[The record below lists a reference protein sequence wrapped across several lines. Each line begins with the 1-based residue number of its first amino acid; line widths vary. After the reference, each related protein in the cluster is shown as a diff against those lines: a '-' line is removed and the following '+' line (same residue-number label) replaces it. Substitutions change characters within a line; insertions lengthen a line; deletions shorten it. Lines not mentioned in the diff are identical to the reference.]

1 MKRVIIICE
10 GPTEVEFCTEI
21 LGSELAKCEIY
32 VEAPLIKHSH
42 GGIVPWATIK
52 RQILKHLQEKD
63 AYVSM
68 LVDYY
73 GIKEQFGFPGWEES
87 MGIVDKTERF
97 QFLLDKMKED
107 IPEKLRYRFIPYI
120 QMHEFEGLLFSD
132 VHAFLNSFEKDEIKM
147 EDLQAAA
154 AAFETPEMINNSPK
168 TAPSKR
174 LIDAIP
180 DYDKIVFGNCVAMD
194 IGLKKIREECPLF
207 NEWVKK
213 IEGIF

>member
-1 MKRVIIICE
+1 MKRLIIICE
-10 GPTEVEFCTEI
+10 GPTEQEFCMEV
-21 LGSELAKCEIY
+21 LGAELAKRDVY

-73 GIKEQFGFPGWEES
+73 GIKEQFNFPGWEES
-87 MGIVDKTERF
+87 LRIVDKAERLH
-97 QFLLDKMKED
+97 FLLEKIEED
-107 IPEKLRYRFIPYI
+107 IPETLRYRFIPYI

-132 VHAFLNSFEKDEIKM
+132 VHAFLNSFEEDEIKI

-154 AAFETPEMINNSPK
+154 DAFESPEMINNSPE

-194 IGLKKIREECPLF
+194 IGLEKIREKCPLF
-207 NEWVKK
+207 NEWVEKL
-213 IEGIF
+213 EG

>member
-1 MKRVIIICE
+1 MKRLIIICE
-10 GPTEVEFCTEI
+10 GPTEQEFCMEV
-21 LGSELAKCEIY
+21 LGADLAKRDVY

-52 RQILKHLQEKD
+52 RQILKHLQEGE
-63 AYVSM
+63 ACVSM

-87 MGIVDKTERF
+87 LCIVDKTERLH
-97 QFLLDKMKED
+97 FLLEKMEED
-107 IPEKLRYRFIPYI
+107 IPEEFRYRFIPYI

-132 VHAFLNSFEKDEIKM
+132 VHAFLNSFEEDEIKI

-154 AAFETPEMINNSPK
+154 DAFESPEMINNSPE

-194 IGLKKIREECPLF
+194 IGLEKIRKKCPLF
-207 NEWVKK
+207 NEWVEKL
-213 IEGIF
+213 ER

>member
-10 GPTEVEFCTEI
+10 GSTEVEFCTEI
-21 LGSELAKCEIY
+21 LGPELSKREVY

-87 MGIVDKTERF
+87 MRIVDKTERF
-97 QFLLDKMKED
+97 HFLLDKMKED

-132 VHAFLNSFEKDEIKM
+132 VHAFLKSFEKDEIKM

-154 AAFETPEMINNSPK
+154 EAFETPEMINNSPE

-180 DYDKIVFGNCVAMD
+180 DYDKIVFGNCMAMD
-194 IGLKKIREECPLF
+194 IGLEKIQEKCPLF

-213 IEGIF
+213 LELA

>member
-1 MKRVIIICE
+1 MKRLIIICE
-10 GPTEVEFCTEI
+10 GPTEQEFCMEV
-21 LGSELAKCEIY
+21 LGAELAKRDVY

-73 GIKEQFGFPGWEES
+73 GIKEQFNFPGWEES
-87 MGIVDKTERF
+87 LRIVDKTERLH
-97 QFLLDKMKED
+97 FLLEKMEED
-107 IPEKLRYRFIPYI
+107 IPETLRYRFIPYI
-120 QMHEFEGLLFSD
+120 QMHEFEGLLFSE
-132 VHAFLNSFEKDEIKM
+132 VHAFLNSFEEDEIKI

-154 AAFETPEMINNSPK
+154 DAFESPEMINNSPE

-194 IGLKKIREECPLF
+194 IGLEKIREKCLLF
-207 NEWVKK
+207 NEWVEKL
-213 IEGIF
+213 EG

>member
-10 GPTEVEFCTEI
+10 GPTEQEFCMEV
-21 LGSELAKCEIY
+21 LGAELAKRDAY

-52 RQILKHLQEKD
+52 RQILKHLQEGEV
-63 AYVSM
+63 YVSM

-73 GIKEQFGFPGWEES
+73 GIKEQFGFPGWDES
-87 MGIVDKTERF
+87 LRIVDKTERLH
-97 QFLLDKMKED
+97 FLLEKMEED
-107 IPEKLRYRFIPYI
+107 IPETLRYRFIPYI

-132 VHAFLNSFEKDEIKM
+132 VHTFLNSFEENEIKM

-154 AAFETPEMINNSPK
+154 DAFESPEMINNSPE

-194 IGLKKIREECPLF
+194 IGLEKIREKCPLF
-207 NEWVKK
+207 NEWVEKL
-213 IEGIF
+213 EA

>member
-1 MKRVIIICE
+1 MKRLIIICE
-10 GPTEVEFCTEI
+10 GPTEQEFCMEV
-21 LGSELAKCEIY
+21 LGAELAKRDVY

-73 GIKEQFGFPGWEES
+73 GIKEQFNFPGWEES
-87 MGIVDKTERF
+87 LCIVDKTERLH
-97 QFLLDKMKED
+97 FLLEKMEED
-107 IPEKLRYRFIPYI
+107 IPETLRYRFIPYI

-132 VHAFLNSFEKDEIKM
+132 VHAFLNSFEEDEIKI
-147 EDLQAAA
+147 EDLQDAAD
-154 AAFETPEMINNSPK
+154 AFESPEMINNSPE

-194 IGLKKIREECPLF
+194 IGLEKIREKCPLF
-207 NEWVKK
+207 NEWVEKL
-213 IEGIF
+213 EG

>member
-10 GPTEVEFCTEI
+10 GPTEQEFCMEV
-21 LGSELAKCEIY
+21 LGAELAKRNVY
-32 VEAPLIKHSH
+32 LEAPLIKHSH

-52 RQILKHLQEKD
+52 RQILKHLQEGD
-63 AYVSM
+63 VYVSM

-73 GIKEQFGFPGWEES
+73 GIKEQFGFPGWEKS
-87 MGIVDKTERF
+87 MEIADKTERLH
-97 QFLLDKMKED
+97 FLLNKMSED
-107 IPEKLRYRFIPYI
+107 IPEGLRYRFIPYI

-132 VHAFLNSFEKDEIKM
+132 VNAFLNSFEENEIKL

-154 AAFETPEMINNSPK
+154 DAFESPEMINNSPE

-174 LIDAIP
+174 LVDAIP

-194 IGLKKIREECPLF
+194 IGLDKIREKCLLF
-207 NEWVKK
+207 NEWVEKL
-213 IEGIF
+213 ES

>member
-10 GPTEVEFCTEI
+10 GPTEQEFCMEV
-21 LGSELAKCEIY
+21 LGAELAKREVY

-52 RQILKHLQEKD
+52 RQILKHLQEGEV
-63 AYVSM
+63 YVSM

-87 MGIVDKTERF
+87 LRIVDKTERLH
-97 QFLLDKMKED
+97 FLLEKMEED
-107 IPEKLRYRFIPYI
+107 IPETLRYRFIPYI

-132 VHAFLNSFEKDEIKM
+132 VHAFLNSFEEDEIKI

-154 AAFETPEMINNSPK
+154 ETFESPEMINNSPE

-194 IGLKKIREECPLF
+194 IGLEKIREKCPLF
-207 NEWVKK
+207 NEWVEKL
-213 IEGIF
+213 EA

>member
-1 MKRVIIICE
+1 MKRLIIICE
-10 GPTEVEFCTEI
+10 GPTEQEFCMEV
-21 LGSELAKCEIY
+21 LGAELAKRDVY

-73 GIKEQFGFPGWEES
+73 GIKEQFNFPAWEES
-87 MGIVDKTERF
+87 LCIVDKTERLH
-97 QFLLDKMKED
+97 FLLEKMEED
-107 IPEKLRYRFIPYI
+107 IPETLRYRFIPYI

-132 VHAFLNSFEKDEIKM
+132 VHAFLNSFEEDEIKI

-154 AAFETPEMINNSPK
+154 DAFESPEMINNSPE

-194 IGLKKIREECPLF
+194 IGLEKIREKCPLF
-207 NEWVKK
+207 NEWVEKL
-213 IEGIF
+213 EG

>member
-21 LGSELAKCEIY
+21 LGPELAKREVY

-42 GGIVPWATIK
+42 GGIVPWTTIK
-52 RQILKHLQEKD
+52 RQILKHLQEKN

-73 GIKEQFGFPGWEES
+73 GIKEQFGFPGWEKS
-87 MGIVDKTERF
+87 MEIVDKTERF
-97 QFLLDKMKED
+97 HFLLDKMKED
-107 IPEKLRYRFIPYI
+107 LSEKLRYRFIPYI

-154 AAFETPEMINNSPK
+154 EAFETPEMINNSPE

-194 IGLKKIREECPLF
+194 IGLEKIREKCPLF

-213 IEGIF
+213 LELA

>member
-1 MKRVIIICE
+1 MKRLIIICE
-10 GPTEVEFCTEI
+10 GPTEQEFCTEV
-21 LGSELAKCEIY
+21 LGAELAKCNVY

-52 RQILKHLQEKD
+52 RQILKHLQEGEV
-63 AYVSM
+63 YVSM

-97 QFLLDKMKED
+97 HFLLDKMKED
-107 IPEKLRYRFIPYI
+107 IPENLRYRFIPYI

-132 VHAFLNSFEKDEIKM
+132 VHAFFNSFEKDEIKM

-154 AAFETPEMINNSPK
+154 EAFETPEMINNSPE

-194 IGLKKIREECPLF
+194 IGLKKIREKCPLF
-207 NEWVKK
+207 DEW
-213 IEGIF
+213 IEKLED

>member
-10 GPTEVEFCTEI
+10 GPTEQEFCMEV
-21 LGSELAKCEIY
+21 LGAELAKREVY

-52 RQILKHLQEKD
+52 RQILKHLQEGEV
-63 AYVSM
+63 YVSM

-87 MGIVDKTERF
+87 LRIVDKTERLH
-97 QFLLDKMKED
+97 FLLEKMEED
-107 IPEKLRYRFIPYI
+107 IPETLRYRFIPYI

-132 VHAFLNSFEKDEIKM
+132 VHAFLNSFEEDEIKI

-154 AAFETPEMINNSPK
+154 DAFESPEMINNSPE

-194 IGLKKIREECPLF
+194 IGLEKIREKCPLF
-207 NEWVKK
+207 NEWVEKL
-213 IEGIF
+213 EA

>member
-1 MKRVIIICE
+1 MKRLIIICE
-10 GPTEVEFCTEI
+10 GPTEQEFCMEV
-21 LGSELAKCEIY
+21 LGGELAKRDVY

-73 GIKEQFGFPGWEES
+73 GIKEQFGFPGWDES
-87 MGIVDKTERF
+87 LRIIDKTERLH
-97 QFLLDKMKED
+97 FLLEKMEED
-107 IPEKLRYRFIPYI
+107 LPETLRYRFIPYI

-132 VHAFLNSFEKDEIKM
+132 VHAFLNSFEENEIKI

-154 AAFETPEMINNSPK
+154 DAFESPEMINNSPE

-194 IGLKKIREECPLF
+194 IGLEKIREKCPLF
-207 NEWVKK
+207 NEWVEKL
-213 IEGIF
+213 EG

>member
-1 MKRVIIICE
+1 MKRLIIICE
-10 GPTEVEFCTEI
+10 GPTEQEFCMEV
-21 LGSELAKCEIY
+21 LGADLAKRDVY

-52 RQILKHLQEKD
+52 RQILKHLQEGE

-73 GIKEQFGFPGWEES
+73 GIKEQFGFPGWEEAIR
-87 MGIVDKTERF
+87 IVDKTERLH
-97 QFLLDKMKED
+97 FLLDKMRED
-107 IPEKLRYRFIPYI
+107 IPEEFRYRFIPYI

-132 VHAFLNSFEKDEIKM
+132 VHAFLNSFEENEIKM

-154 AAFETPEMINNSPK
+154 DAFESPEMINNSPE

-194 IGLKKIREECPLF
+194 IGLEKIREKCPLF
-207 NEWVKK
+207 NEWVEKL
-213 IEGIF
+213 EG

>member
-1 MKRVIIICE
+1 M
-10 GPTEVEFCTEI
+10 EV
-21 LGSELAKCEIY
+21 LGAELAKRNVY
-32 VEAPLIKHSH
+32 LEAPLIKHSH

-52 RQILKHLQEKD
+52 RQILKHLQEGD
-63 AYVSM
+63 VYVSM

-87 MGIVDKTERF
+87 MEIADKTERLH
-97 QFLLDKMKED
+97 FLLNKMSED
-107 IPEKLRYRFIPYI
+107 IPEGLRYRFIPYI

-132 VHAFLNSFEKDEIKM
+132 VNAFLNSFEENEIKL

-154 AAFETPEMINNSPK
+154 DAFESPEMINNSPE

-194 IGLKKIREECPLF
+194 IGLDKIREKCPLF
-207 NEWVKK
+207 NEWVEKL
-213 IEGIF
+213 ER

>member
-1 MKRVIIICE
+1 MKRVIIVCE
-10 GPTEVEFCTEI
+10 GPTEQEFCVEV
-21 LGSELAKCEIY
+21 LGVELAKCDVY

-52 RQILKHLQEKD
+52 RQILKHLQEGD
-63 AYVSM
+63 VYVSM

-87 MGIVDKTERF
+87 MGIWDKMERLH
-97 QFLLDKMKED
+97 FLLGKMKED
-107 IPEKLRYRFIPYI
+107 IPEELRYRFIPYI

-132 VHAFLNSFEKDEIKM
+132 VHAFLNSFEENEIKM

-154 AAFETPEMINNSPK
+154 DAFESPEMINNSPE

-194 IGLKKIREECPLF
+194 IGLEKIRKKCPLF
-207 NEWVKK
+207 NEWVGKL
-213 IEGIF
+213 EE